1 MRTFRY
7 WTAGSAARSVTCE
20 YVEFEPGH
28 VVFYNR
34 PSPHVPRFI
43 VRAVYNQSCH
53 DLEEVVPS
61 ENTEERSQ

>member
-1 MRTFRY
+1 MAKRTFRY
-7 WTAGSAARSVTCE
+7 WTAGNAARSVACE

-28 VVFYNR
+28 VVFYN
-34 PSPHVPRFI
+34 SPYVI

-61 ENTEERSQ
+61 EDYEERSQ